1 VKFVISVVVD
11 ALALAAAVWLV
22 GGISLTGDTT
32 EDQVLVLVIVALI
45 FGVIN
50 AFVAPLVKLLSL
62 PFIILTLGLFLLVI
76 NAFMLMLTS
85 WIAEQVGLGFEVDG
99 FWSALLGAIVITI
112 ASWILEAILPSGD

>member
-11 ALALAAAVWLV
+11 ALALAAAVWLI

-32 EDQVLVLVIVALI
+32 EDQILVLVIVALI

-76 NAFMLMLTS
+76 NALMLMLTS
-85 WIAEQVGLGFEVDG
+85 WIAEQIGLGFEVDG
-99 FWSALLGAIVITI
+99 FWTAVLGAIVITI
-112 ASWILEAILPSGD
+112 VSWILEAILPSK

>member
-11 ALALAAAVWLV
+11 ALALAAAVWLI

-32 EDQVLVLVIVALI
+32 EDQILVLVIVALI

-76 NAFMLMLTS
+76 NAVMLMLTS
-85 WIAEQVGLGFEVDG
+85 WIAEQIGLGFEVDG
-99 FWSALLGAIVITI
+99 FWTAVLGAIVITI
-112 ASWILEAILPSGD
+112 ASWILEAILPNGK

>member
-11 ALALAAAVWLV
+11 ALALAAAVWLI

-32 EDQVLVLVIVALI
+32 EDQILVLVIVALI

-76 NAFMLMLTS
+76 NALMLMLTG
-85 WIAEQVGLGFEVDG
+85 WIAEQIGLGFEVDG
-99 FWSALLGAIVITI
+99 FWSAVLGAIVITI
-112 ASWILEAILPSGD
+112 AGWILEAILPSGK